1 MEYER
6 IREVAA
12 RLGEIPEA
20 AKVEISDGSI
30 IMMMSPSGTHELI
43 AMRVAR
49 QLNQQ
54 LDGDLVAHT
63 GGDVEHPGLG
73 ILRRPDVVVLPESAM
88 DTPGSWEASLLELVG
103 EVVSPSNFANDYQQ
117 KLRDY
122 PAMGIPLYLLIDPR
136 TAVISVLS
144 DPGPGPDGPRY
155 RARHDYTFGD
165 KVSVGRWHLDSR
177 ELPRYRQ

>member
-1 MEYER
+1 
-6 IREVAA
+6 
-12 RLGEIPEA
+12 
-20 AKVEISDGSI
+20 
-30 IMMMSPSGTHELI
+30 MMMSPSGTRELI

-103 EVVSPSNFANDYQQ
+103 EVVSPSDFAN
-117 KLRDY
+117 
-122 PAMGIPLYLLIDPR
+122 
-136 TAVISVLS
+136 
-144 DPGPGPDGPRY
+144 

-177 ELPRYRQ
+177 ELPPYRQ